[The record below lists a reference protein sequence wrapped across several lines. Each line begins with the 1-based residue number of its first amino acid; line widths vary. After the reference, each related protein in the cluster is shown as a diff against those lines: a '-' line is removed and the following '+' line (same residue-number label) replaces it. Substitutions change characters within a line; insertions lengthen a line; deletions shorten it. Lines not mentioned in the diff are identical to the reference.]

1 MITAKQIKKNISMI
15 FLFVFFTKMVI
26 SVMPL
31 FSFLDSKLAVAVIM
45 QLEHENKTD
54 KDGFE
59 KDTVK
64 EKVSFDE
71 HTISAF
77 EFRPLQLRESNVLH
91 NLERTL
97 LVRPYHPIVP
107 TPPPNV

>member
-1 MITAKQIKKNISMI
+1 MTNPKQIKKNISKV
-15 FLFVFFTKMVI
+15 FLFVFFAKMVI

-31 FSFLDSKLAVAVIM
+31 FSFLDSKIAVAVIL

-54 KDGFE
+54 KDDFD
-59 KDTVK
+59 KDFLK
-64 EKVSFDE
+64 KGFDE
-71 HTISAF
+71 HTLAAF
-77 EFRPLQLRESNVLH
+77 EFRPMQLHEANVLH

>member
-1 MITAKQIKKNISMI
+1 MI
-15 FLFVFFTKMVI
+15 FLFVFFAKMVI

-31 FSFLDSKLAVAVIM
+31 FSFLDSKIAVAVIL

-54 KDGFE
+54 KDDFD
-59 KDTVK
+59 KDILK
-64 EKVSFDE
+64 EKKGFDE
-71 HTISAF
+71 YTLAAF
-77 EFRPLQLRESNVLH
+77 EFRPLELLETNVLH